1 MYDFSLEDEGDDA
14 VDAVDA
20 GFGHSVWYLDAA
32 SKLNESNYL
41 PTTLLNSVLLY
52 ICEGFFLT
60 LTDCFQKLLTSLSLN
75 LQI

>member
-1 MYDFSLEDEGDDA
+1 MHDFSLEDEGDDAVDA

-41 PTTLLNSVLLY
+41 PTTLLNSV
-52 ICEGFFLT
+52 
-60 LTDCFQKLLTSLSLN
+60 
-75 LQI
+75 